1 MGNLLQRNVPMRN
14 ASQPAE
20 SDDGPIGKGAVH
32 RGQGAV
38 LAAPG
43 RAGAILATGRAA
55 KSVLQRM
62 RDPLTIA
69 VRFLARGDRS
79 TQQVTAF
86 LSHHGYRPQVIRATQ
101 QTLERLGYLNDEA
114 AALRLAQARL
124 RRRPMGRIALVQI
137 LTTRAFSND
146 VADRAVRLAYDG
158 LTEQAV
164 AARFLRSLPRRF
176 KDPMRE
182 ARRRAAL
189 LATRGFPED
198 LIEPLLIS
206 GLSDQGQS

>member
-1 MGNLLQRNVPMRN
+1 MRN

-20 SDDGPIGKGAVH
+20 SDETA
-32 RGQGAV
+32 
-38 LAAPG
+38 G
-43 RAGAILATGRAA
+43 RKSVSRRTPDPLAT
-55 KSVLQRM
+55 
-62 RDPLTIA
+62 A

-86 LSHHGYRPQVIRATQ
+86 LSHHGYRPQAIRATQ
-101 QTLERLGYLNDEA
+101 RTLERLGYLNDEA
-114 AALRLAQARL
+114 AALRLVQARL
-124 RRRPMGRIALVQI
+124 RRRPMGRIALLQI
-137 LTTRAFSND
+137 LTTRAFPND

-158 LTEQAV
+158 VTEQAV

-176 KDPMRE
+176 KDPVRE
-182 ARRRAAL
+182 ARRRVAL

>member
-1 MGNLLQRNVPMRN
+1 MRN
-14 ASQPAE
+14 ASQPVG
-20 SDDGPIGKGAVH
+20 SRGKA
-32 RGQGAV
+32 AV
-38 LAAPG
+38 LAAAG
-43 RAGAILATGRAA
+43 REGAKGKKAVRSCPRKDPDPLAT
-55 KSVLQRM
+55 
-62 RDPLTIA
+62 A

-86 LSHHGYRPQVIRATQ
+86 LSHHGYRPQAIRATQ
-101 QTLERLGYLNDEA
+101 RTLERLGYLNDEA

-137 LTTRAFSND
+137 LTTRAFPND

-158 LTEQAV
+158 VTEQAV

-176 KDPMRE
+176 KDPVRE

-198 LIEPLLIS
+198 LIEPLLMS

>member
-1 MGNLLQRNVPMRN
+1 MRN
-14 ASQPAE
+14 ASQPAGSNE
-20 SDDGPIGKGAVH
+20 TGGKAAVSAAAGWAGAMAKGAVAG
-32 RGQGAV
+32 RKPV
-38 LAAPG
+38 L
-43 RAGAILATGRAA
+43 RRT
-55 KSVLQRM
+55 
-62 RDPLTIA
+62 RDPLATA

-86 LSHHGYRPQVIRATQ
+86 LSHHGYRPQAIRATQ
-101 QTLERLGYLNDEA
+101 RTLERLGYLNDEA
-114 AALRLAQARL
+114 AALRIAQARL

-137 LTTRAFSND
+137 LTTRAFPSD

-158 LTEQAV
+158 ITEQAV
-164 AARFLRSLPRRF
+164 AARFLRSLPKRF

-198 LIEPLLIS
+198 LIESLLIS

>member
-1 MGNLLQRNVPMRN
+1 MAATGRAGARR
-14 ASQPAE
+14 
-20 SDDGPIGKGAVH
+20 KGAILV
-32 RGQGAV
+32 
-38 LAAPG
+38 APG
-43 RAGAILATGRAA
+43 RAGAMGR
-55 KSVLQRM
+55 KSVSRRT

-86 LSHHGYRPQVIRATQ
+86 LSHHGYRPQAIRATQ
-101 QTLERLGYLNDEA
+101 RTLERLGYLNDEA

-124 RRRPMGRIALVQI
+124 RRRPMGRIALIQV
-137 LTTRAFSND
+137 LTTRAFPKD
-146 VADRAVRLAYDG
+146 VAESAVHLAYDG
-158 LTEQAV
+158 ITEQAV
-164 AARFLRSLPRRF
+164 AARFLRSLPSRF
-176 KDPMRE
+176 KDPVRE
-182 ARRRAAL
+182 VRRRAAL

>member
-1 MGNLLQRNVPMRN
+1 MRN

-20 SDDGPIGKGAVH
+20 SRGKAAVP
-32 RGQGAV
+32 REKEPA
-38 LAAPG
+38 LAGSG
-43 RAGAILATGRAA
+43 RAGATAAAGWEGAKGKKAVRSRPRKGPDPLAT
-55 KSVLQRM
+55 
-62 RDPLTIA
+62 A

-101 QTLERLGYLNDEA
+101 RTLERLGYLNDEA
-114 AALRLAQARL
+114 AALRLAQGRL
-124 RRRPMGRIALVQI
+124 RRRPMGRIALLQI
-137 LTTRAFSND
+137 LTTRAFPNEI
-146 VADRAVRLAYDG
+146 ADRAVRLAYDG
-158 LTEQAV
+158 VTEQAV
-164 AARFLRSLPRRF
+164 AARFLRSLPKRF

>member
-1 MGNLLQRNVPMRN
+1 MRN
-14 ASQPAE
+14 ASQPVG
-20 SDDGPIGKGAVH
+20 SDDSPMVQTSRGKAV
-32 RGQGAV
+32 V
-38 LAAPG
+38 LAAAG
-43 RAGAILATGRAA
+43 RAGAKRKGAVAGRKPVSRRTPDPLAT
-55 KSVLQRM
+55 
-62 RDPLTIA
+62 A

-79 TQQVTAF
+79 TQQVTDF
-86 LSHHGYRPQVIRATQ
+86 LSHHGYRPQAIRATQ
-101 QTLERLGYLNDEA
+101 RTLERLGYLNDEA

-124 RRRPMGRIALVQI
+124 RRRPMGRIALIQI
-137 LTTRAFSND
+137 LTTRAFPKD

-158 LTEQAV
+158 ITEQAV

-182 ARRRAAL
+182 ARRRVAL

-206 GLSDQGQS
+206 GLSDQRQS

>member
-1 MGNLLQRNVPMRN
+1 MRN

-20 SDDGPIGKGAVH
+20 SDDGPRVQTTRGKGAV
-32 RGQGAV
+32 A
-38 LAAPG
+38 G
-43 RAGAILATGRAA
+43 RKPI
-55 KSVLQRM
+55 SQRT
-62 RDPLTIA
+62 RDPLATA

-101 QTLERLGYLNDEA
+101 RTLERLGYLNDEA
-114 AALRLAQARL
+114 AALRLAQGRL
-124 RRRPMGRIALVQI
+124 RRRPMGRIALLQI
-137 LTTRAFSND
+137 LTTRAFPNEI
-146 VADRAVRLAYDG
+146 ANRAVRLAYDG
-158 LTEQAV
+158 VTEQAI
-164 AARFLRSLPRRF
+164 AARFLRSLPKRF

>member
-1 MGNLLQRNVPMRN
+1 MRN
-14 ASQPAE
+14 ASQPTE
-20 SDDGPIGKGAVH
+20 SDETPAQPLSRGKGAI
-32 RGQGAV
+32 
-38 LAAPG
+38 
-43 RAGAILATGRAA
+43 AGH
-55 KSVLQRM
+55 KSVSRRT
-62 RDPLTIA
+62 RDPLSIA

-101 QTLERLGYLNDEA
+101 RTLERLGYLNDEA

-124 RRRPMGRIALVQI
+124 RRRPMGRIALLEI
-137 LTTRAFSND
+137 LTTRAFPNEI
-146 VADRAVRLAYDG
+146 ANHAVRLAYEG
-158 LTEQAV
+158 TTEQAV
-164 AARFLRSLPRRF
+164 ATRFLCSLPRRF

-189 LATRGFPED
+189 LATRGFSED